1 MSHIYGTLLGVK
13 TTVEIPD
20 ALFTDVKRYASANGL
35 TFRQVIETSLR
46 QKLEQERSAKAKPF
60 RLRKASFKGKG
71 LQPGLDWPAIRSLIY
86 EGRGG

>member
-1 MSHIYGTLLGVK
+1 VAVK

-20 ALFTDVKRYASANGL
+20 ALFAEVKKYASGRGL

-46 QKLEQERSAKAKPF
+46 RTLEEKHSVKKPF
-60 RLRKASFKGKG
+60 KLRDGSFKGTG
-71 LQPGLDWPAIRSLIY
+71 MTPGLNWPAIRKLIY